1 MDAIVAIYDDWGIG
15 ANGTQPVAV
24 AADRRFFRN
33 TTKGATVIVGRKT
46 LQDFPGGRPLP
57 NRRNILLTRQELHME
72 GVEVAHSTREALAL
86 ADGDEKVF
94 VIGGGSVYAELL
106 PLCSRVYVTRVH
118 AIPDSDTFFPNLDA
132 DPGWKMTQVLESGEE
147 YGVRYEMCVYE
158 RISH

>member
-46 LQDFPGGRPLP
+46 MLDFPGGRPLP
-57 NRRNILLTRQELHME
+57 NRRNILLTRQELHMD
-72 GVEVAHSTREALAL
+72 GVEIAHSTRQTLAL
-86 ADGDEKVF
+86 VQGDEKVF
-94 VIGGGSVYAELL
+94 VIGGGSVYAEML
-106 PLCSRVYVTRVH
+106 PLCQRVYVTRIH

-132 DPGWKMTQVLESGEE
+132 DPGWKMARVLESGEE

-158 RISH
+158 RVSQ

>member
-72 GVEVAHSTREALAL
+72 GVEVAHSTREALEL

-158 RISH
+158 RVYQ

>member
-24 AADRRFFRN
+24 SADRRFFRN

-106 PLCSRVYVTRVH
+106 PLCSRVYVTRIH

-158 RISH
+158 RV

>member
-106 PLCSRVYVTRVH
+106 PLCSRVYVTRIH

-132 DPGWKMTQVLESGEE
+132 DPGWKLARVLESGEE

-158 RISH
+158 RV